1 MNVEKLLVTGDRF
14 MINRH
19 QLLFKELSSHIED
32 IQYLSIDKF
41 SEAKRLK
48 KVAKLIKKRLPFL
61 PIKSVSSIRKS
72 ANSFINTSRNLEKK
86 IRNLKSKPDLIFHL
100 YGLYS
105 PLWDEFD
112 IPYVTYLD
120 YTMALARRNWS
131 LWAPFSTE
139 QEFASWIECERRGY
153 QNTQHLFT
161 MSGLAKRS
169 LIEDYGINPEKIT
182 VVGTSGKFLEP
193 YQGEKEFG
201 SKQILFNGSDF
212 KRKGGNLLLAAF
224 EKVKQAIPEAKL
236 IIVGDDLSIN
246 QDGVY
251 NPGYISSSSVMKNLF
266 IETDLVVAPA
276 LCEPLGIFSIEA
288 MNYGVPCIVSDN
300 GGISEII
307 DREVSGIVI
316 SQPTPEL
323 LASQIIALLS
333 DTNLLKEMSE
343 NVRDKVKNL
352 LNWDHIANKMS
363 TAISEIEFKVEK
375 KKIECSL

>member
-1 MNVEKLLVTGDRF
+1 MNAKKILVTGDRF

-19 QLLFKELSSHIED
+19 QILFQELSSHVED
-32 IQYLSIDKF
+32 IQYLNIEKLSD
-41 SEAKRLK
+41 
-48 KVAKLIKKRLPFL
+48 AKLLKQIGKLVKKRLSFL
-61 PIKSVSSIRKS
+61 PIKSASSLRKN
-72 ANSFINTSRNLEKK
+72 ANNFIKTSRDLEKK
-86 IRNLKSKPDLIFHL
+86 IRSLKSKPDLIFHL
-100 YGLYS
+100 YGMYS
-105 PLWDEFD
+105 PFWDEFD

-131 LWAPFSTE
+131 PWAPFSTE

-153 QNTQHLFT
+153 ENTHHLFT
-161 MSGLAKRS
+161 KTNLVKRS
-169 LIEDYGINPEKIT
+169 LIEDYSINPDKIT

-212 KRKGGNLLLAAF
+212 KRKGGDLVLAAF

-236 IIVGDDLSIN
+236 VIVGDNLSIN

-251 NPGYISSSSVMKNLF
+251 NPGYISSALAMKNLF

-276 LCEPLGIFSIEA
+276 ICEPLGIFSIEA

-307 DREVSGIVI
+307 DHEVSGIVI
-316 SQPTPEL
+316 SHRTPEL
-323 LASQIIALLS
+323 LASQTIKLLS
-333 DTNLLKEMSE
+333 DSNVLKEMSQ
-343 NVRDKVKNL
+343 NVRHKVKNL
-352 LNWDHIANKMS
+352 LNWNHIANKMS
-363 TAISEIEFKVEK
+363 LVLLEI
-375 KKIECSL
+375 